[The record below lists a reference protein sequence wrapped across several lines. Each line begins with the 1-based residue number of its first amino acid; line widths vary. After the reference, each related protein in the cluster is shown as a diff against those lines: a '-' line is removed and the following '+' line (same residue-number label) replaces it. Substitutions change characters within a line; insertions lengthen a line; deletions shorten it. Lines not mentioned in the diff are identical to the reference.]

1 MTTFKLIAKSNG
13 ISTKTGKPWFM
24 VTLRATDNGRS
35 VVNNFFIS
43 EKTWNAMQ
51 REGVAEDDIVLVT
64 ATLEA
69 NLRFAIDIIEKAEV
83 N

>member
-1 MTTFKLIAKSNG
+1 
-13 ISTKTGKPWFM
+13 M
-24 VTLRATDNGRS
+24 VVLRATENGKS
-35 VVNNFFIS
+35 TVNNFFVS
-43 EKTWNAMQ
+43 EKTWSNML
-51 REGVAEDDIVLVT
+51 RDGVAEDDIVLVT